1 MPIQVQILT
10 AFLVL
15 RDRMDDAWR
24 RVRDERGELTG
35 SAIRTTG
42 LHSAGRVMAGE
53 PPRDG
58 LHRRPSRC
66 SALRGRAWQERWLP
80 SLRKALCHVSPA

>member
-1 MPIQVQILT
+1 MPIQVQIIT

-35 SAIRTTG
+35 SVIFLAALAVAAAAVAAII
-42 LHSAGRVMAGE
+42 VIK
-53 PPRDG
+53 
-58 LHRRPSRC
+58 
-66 SALRGRAWQERWLP
+66 LRSNAEKVPG
-80 SLRKALCHVSPA
+80 